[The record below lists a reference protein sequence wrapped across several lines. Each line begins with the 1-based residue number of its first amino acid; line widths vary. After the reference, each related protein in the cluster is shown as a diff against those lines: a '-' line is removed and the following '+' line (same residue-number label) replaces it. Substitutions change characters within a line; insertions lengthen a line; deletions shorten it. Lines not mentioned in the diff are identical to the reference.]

1 MGLTGHKVAQSKKNG
16 GWPVDSVTLRLR
28 DFATLGAQLPR
39 PAASTLIGRA
49 LRLCCPRCGEAK
61 MFTGLF
67 RMHETCTVCHLRFE
81 REPGYFLGS
90 IYINYGIT
98 AMLMLVGWMT
108 FRFGFGFE
116 PRPVAFGLTLLCVAF
131 GVFFFRYA
139 RALWLAMDCR
149 FESDAFFDR
158 ESPG

>member
-1 MGLTGHKVAQSKKNG
+1 
-16 GWPVDSVTLRLR
+16 
-28 DFATLGAQLPR
+28 
-39 PAASTLIGRA
+39 
-49 LRLCCPRCGEAK
+49 

-67 RMHETCTVCHLRFE
+67 RMHVNCPSCHLRFE

-98 AMLMLVGWMT
+98 ALLILVAWMT
-108 FRFGFGFE
+108 LRYGVGIA
-116 PRPVAFGLTLLCVAF
+116 PRPLAFGLTIFCIAF
-131 GVFFFRYA
+131 GIFFFRYA

-158 ESPG
+158 TLPAPGES